1 MSDNNYYDDHTMPAR
16 PYPPGG
22 SQNRPQPE
30 TPPGKLVLGNFNNA
44 NVPPRQ
50 QPNQPPQGR
59 PHNPSHNAGPRYPQ
73 QGGPVPPTYTPRP
86 GIYPPGAP
94 PYSQAQNGEKLPGSA
109 PRPAKR
115 RRSGCAP
122 GCLIVGILLIILLC
136 TGAYTGQRVLAF
148 GSAISTDKVAL
159 STQTGYMNTGDRVNL
174 LVMGY
179 GGGAHDGANLTDS
192 MVVISMTPS
201 NQHTSLVSVPRDLWV
216 QVPSNSGNYAKLNTV
231 YQVGS
236 NNGADRG
243 AGGDTAAT
251 KLSSIT
257 GLDVKNW
264 MLIDFNGFRDLI
276 NALGGIDVYVPDS
289 FTSNYPKNDDPNV
302 DASWITV
309 HFNKGM
315 QHMDG
320 ETAIRYARSRYV
332 TDNPAEGTDF
342 ARSIRQQLIIK
353 TALAKMKQ
361 ISSWPS
367 LFNAMDALQ
376 KAIYTNMS
384 LADLGLFTMKMD
396 LNNPQT
402 ARIGLSYD
410 NVLTSS
416 TSNDGQ
422 SILIPKG
429 NNWDLIK
436 QYVDSKLYK

>member
-1 MSDNNYYDDHTMPAR
+1 M
-16 PYPPGG
+16 GLL
-22 SQNRPQPE
+22 
-30 TPPGKLVLGNFNNA
+30 LV
-44 NVPPRQ
+44 
-50 QPNQPPQGR
+50 
-59 PHNPSHNAGPRYPQ
+59 
-73 QGGPVPPTYTPRP
+73 
-86 GIYPPGAP
+86 
-94 PYSQAQNGEKLPGSA
+94 
-109 PRPAKR
+109 
-115 RRSGCAP
+115 
-122 GCLIVGILLIILLC
+122 ILLC

-148 GSAISTDKVAL
+148 GSAISTDKNAL
-159 STQTGYMNTGDRVNL
+159 STQTGYMNTSDRVNL
-174 LVMGY
+174 LIMGY
-179 GGGAHDGANLTDS
+179 GGGAHDGTNLTDS

-243 AGGDTAAT
+243 AGGDAAAT

-264 MLIDFNGFRDLI
+264 MLIDFNGFRELI
-276 NALGGIDVYVPDS
+276 NALGGIDVYVPDA
-289 FTSNYPKNDDPNV
+289 FTANYPKNDDANV

-320 ETAIRYARSRYV
+320 ETAIRYARARYV

-353 TALAKMKQ
+353 TALSKMKQ
-361 ISSWPS
+361 LSSWPS

-396 LNNPQT
+396 LNSPQT
-402 ARIGLSYD
+402 ARIGLSFD

-422 SILIPKG
+422 SILIPKD

>member
-1 MSDNNYYDDHTMPAR
+1 
-16 PYPPGG
+16 
-22 SQNRPQPE
+22 
-30 TPPGKLVLGNFNNA
+30 
-44 NVPPRQ
+44 
-50 QPNQPPQGR
+50 
-59 PHNPSHNAGPRYPQ
+59 
-73 QGGPVPPTYTPRP
+73 
-86 GIYPPGAP
+86 
-94 PYSQAQNGEKLPGSA
+94 
-109 PRPAKR
+109 
-115 RRSGCAP
+115 
-122 GCLIVGILLIILLC
+122 
-136 TGAYTGQRVLAF
+136 
-148 GSAISTDKVAL
+148 
-159 STQTGYMNTGDRVNL
+159 
-174 LVMGY
+174 
-179 GGGAHDGANLTDS
+179 
-192 MVVISMTPS
+192 
-201 NQHTSLVSVPRDLWV
+201 
-216 QVPSNSGNYAKLNTV
+216 
-231 YQVGS
+231 
-236 NNGADRG
+236 
-243 AGGDTAAT
+243 
-251 KLSSIT
+251 
-257 GLDVKNW
+257 
-264 MLIDFNGFRDLI
+264 
-276 NALGGIDVYVPDS
+276 
-289 FTSNYPKNDDPNV
+289 
-302 DASWITV
+302 
-309 HFNKGM
+309 
-315 QHMDG
+315 MDG